1 MISVQLMDL
10 PRRYAYNPQWRII
23 LFGFAFGAGLIV
35 VRIHWVVS
43 TVGIL
48 SVVFASLLMV
58 RRLAFP
64 KFLQLEEDSL
74 LLPKGFFRTWITK
87 IPYADIENGWETV
100 GGAMRTLNLQVKG
113 RTFEVNSIMLLD
125 TASYIAVRDFLKSH
139 LIPKERT
146 VQPIEAGKYCFRCS
160 YEGNGEI
167 YDSNGEILW
176 RFKTL
181 EKRPHYPY
189 GLFRL
194 PDFVVYDKADKDLFR
209 IKLERKWSLGQ
220 FVMLEN
226 GLPVCTVNQRSLLRN
241 KFTLNFTSGQKWIFR
256 MPLFTVNFGG
266 WSEAGEKIRVRVRTH
281 NIWYVLIDTKA
292 DSAQLAVALAF
303 IHRERLRFN

>member
-1 MISVQLMDL
+1 MDL

-23 LFGFAFGAGLIV
+23 LFGFVFGGGLIV
-35 VRIHWVVS
+35 VRIHWVVL
-43 TVGIL
+43 TAGML
-48 SVVFASLLMV
+48 FVVFASLLMV
-58 RRLAFP
+58 RRLVFP

-87 IPYADIENGWETV
+87 ISYADIENGWETV
-100 GGAMRTLNLQVKG
+100 GGSMRTLQLQVKG
-113 RTFEVNSIMLLD
+113 RTFEINSTMLPD

-139 LIPKERT
+139 VIPKEKT
-146 VQPIEAGKYCFRCS
+146 VQPIETGKYGFKCS

-181 EKRPHYPY
+181 HERPHYPY

-194 PDFVVYDKADKDLFR
+194 PDFVVYDKFDKELFR
-209 IKLERKWSLGQ
+209 IKLKRKLSLGQ

-226 GLPVCTVNQRSLLRN
+226 GRSVCTINQRSFLRN
-241 KFTLNFTSGQKWIFR
+241 KFTLNFSSGQKWVFR

-266 WSEAGEKIRVRVRTH
+266 LSDTGEKIRVRVRTH